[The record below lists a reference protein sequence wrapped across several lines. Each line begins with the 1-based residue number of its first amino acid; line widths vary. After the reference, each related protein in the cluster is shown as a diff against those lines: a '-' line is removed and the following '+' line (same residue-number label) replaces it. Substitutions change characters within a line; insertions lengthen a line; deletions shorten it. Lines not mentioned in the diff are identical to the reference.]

1 MIKKRRTYSLDPE
14 RASDLAHE
22 SLAMSDELGKTVNRQ
37 GVLDV
42 LVQLLVTDPVV
53 RKKVLS
59 VLKKQ
64 E

>member
-53 RKKVLS
+53 RKKVLA